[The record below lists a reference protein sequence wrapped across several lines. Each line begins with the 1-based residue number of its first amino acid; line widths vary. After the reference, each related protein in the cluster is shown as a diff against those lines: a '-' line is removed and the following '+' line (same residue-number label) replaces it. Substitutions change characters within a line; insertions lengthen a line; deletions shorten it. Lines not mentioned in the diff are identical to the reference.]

1 MMRRN
6 STNIP
11 SKARNLRRRAGMPNS
26 NTQTR
31 TVLPPANQGN
41 PFGPTLAEEQLE
53 NGAVVEMVRVAV
65 PTVLPVMLT
74 GLAEPKVSVGVSMA
88 PAGLALTT
96 ALSATLPVNPPL
108 GVRVIVEKLPTVPPG
123 AIVTADPEI
132 VRPGGWMAVTTTGS
146 EPLEV
151 I

>member
-11 SKARNLRRRAGMPNS
+11 SIARNLRRRAGMPNS
-26 NTQTR
+26 NTQAR

-41 PFGPTLAEEQLE
+41 PFGPALAEEQLE
-53 NGAVVEMVRVAV
+53 NGAVVEMVIVAV

-74 GLAEPKVSVGVSMA
+74 GLVEPKVSVGVSMA
-88 PAGLALTT
+88 PAGLA
-96 ALSATLPVNPPL
+96 LPVNPPL